1 MRVSDFRSDTVTKPT
16 GSMLRAMASAELGD
30 DVFEDDPTVSRLEE
44 LAAGKFGKEGAL
56 FVPSGVMGNLVAL
69 LVHTRPGDE
78 VLLEENSHTFHFE
91 TGGAAAV
98 AGVQT
103 RTIPSERGIP
113 SMAALEDG
121 IRPDNIHFPVTSAII
136 YENTNNISGGVIVP
150 LEVMGEVYALASSRG
165 VAVHLDGA
173 RIWNAHVASGVP
185 LPEYAARTDSI
196 MCCLSKGLS
205 APVGS
210 MLIGSK
216 VFIREARR
224 ARKRLGGGMRQVGVL
239 AAAGIVAL
247 EEMIDRLAEDH
258 RRARRLADGLANTRG
273 LIVHPEHLHTN
284 IVIFRLAG
292 PVPPYDAL
300 ETYLAE
306 KGVRVTNLWGRGIRL
321 VTHRGVDDADVERA
335 LDAVGS
341 ARREGIFG
349 SD

>member
-30 DVFEDDPTVSRLEE
+30 DVFEDDPTVARLEE
-44 LAAGKFGKEGAL
+44 MAAGMFGKEGAL
-56 FVPSGVMGNLVAL
+56 FVPSGVMGNLVSV
-69 LVHTRPGDE
+69 LVQSRPGDE

-91 TGGAAAV
+91 TGGAAAFG
-98 AGVQT
+98 GVQT

-113 SMAALEDG
+113 SMTALEDG
-121 IRPDNIHFPVTSAII
+121 IRPDNIHFPITSVVI
-136 YENTNNISGGVIVP
+136 YENTNNICGGVIVP

-165 VAVHLDGA
+165 VSVHLDGA

-185 LPEYAARTDSI
+185 LSEYGARADSV

-210 MLIGSK
+210 MLLGSQR
-216 VFIREARR
+216 FILGARR
-224 ARKRLGGGMRQVGVL
+224 VRKRLGGGMRQVGVL

-273 LIVHPEHLHTN
+273 LIIHPEHLHTN

-300 ETYLAE
+300 VRYLAE
-306 KGVRVTNLWGRGIRL
+306 QGVWVTNLWGRGIRL

-335 LDAVGS
+335 LGAVAS
-341 ARREGIFG
+341 ARRDGVFG